1 MSWCDKNM
9 IYPFIMRIFLMCVY
23 VFGGLRPKLQDFT
36 FYLACYYYSDD
47 HAILICEYN
56 YSTILRSN
64 NSNNIFIS
72 AYIRKGFRFKKW
84 LLIKL
89 PLLKRLKYSKI
100 FLRHINCI
108 WSIFASTKSFMII
121 EAREI
126 ILCITMAYSNSLF

>member
-1 MSWCDKNM
+1 M

-64 NSNNIFIS
+64 DSNNIFVS
-72 AYIRKGFRFKKW
+72 AQRGFRFKA
-84 LLIKL
+84 LF
-89 PLLKRLKYSKI
+89 PLLKRLKYCI
-100 FLRHINCI
+100 FFRLHHIN
-108 WSIFASTKSFMII
+108 ASASEVYLYPQKV
-121 EAREI
+121 
-126 ILCITMAYSNSLF
+126 L